1 MFLSVKRG
9 ASEVVRKMRSAGG
22 RLGMVLLV
30 AAVALAGCGSS
41 GDSGDG
47 GTLRGT
53 YLSFPD
59 YLDPSLAFS
68 LEAATALHNSYIPLL
83 TYAPASGKAG
93 TRLVPGL
100 AKALP
105 KIDEGGRRYTLQ
117 LRPGLKYSDGKPVH
131 ASDFRFA
138 IERLFRVNSLG
149 STFYTGIVGA
159 EEFAKTKKGGISG
172 IESDDAS
179 GKIVIH
185 LTAPSGT
192 FSFILGLPFAAPLPP
207 DTPAEDQTAH
217 PPPATG
223 PYVITAVKPGRSFEI
238 ERNPYWASDNGPA
251 MPQFPD
257 GHIDRF
263 SIEVRSNPITQLQE
277 VERGKVD
284 WMKNPPPVE
293 QYAEVKRRFE
303 GTQFREEP
311 MISVYYFWMNTQA
324 PPFDDVR
331 VRRAVNYAIDPEA
344 LERIFA
350 GTVHPTQQILPPQ
363 MPGYKKFELY
373 PHDIG
378 RAKRLIERADP
389 ADRKITVWAFNLAP
403 TDEAGEY
410 YEQVLSDLGFDVK
423 LKIIDVANY
432 FTVIGNESTPDLD
445 TGFANWLLDYPHPND
460 YFQPQLA
467 GSSILPNGNTNWA
480 RFSDPAI
487 DAKIEEL
494 TAQQLGPRQ
503 EREYA
508 ALDREVMKQAP
519 WAPFGTL
526 TLGTFVADTVNLDD
540 LVVSPI
546 YGQDLTSFQLE

>member
-1 MFLSVKRG
+1 
-9 ASEVVRKMRSAGG
+9 
-22 RLGMVLLV
+22 MVLLV
-30 AAVALAGCGSS
+30 AVALAGCGSA

-53 YLSFPD
+53 YVSFPD

-100 AKALP
+100 ATALP
-105 KIDEGGRRYTLQ
+105 KIDQGGRRYTLQ

-138 IERLFRVNSLG
+138 IERLFRLNSAG
-149 STFYTGIVGA
+149 SSFYTGIVGA
-159 EEFAKTKKGGISG
+159 EEFAKTKKGGIAG
-172 IESDDAS
+172 IEADDAG

-192 FSFILGLPFAAPLPP
+192 FSYVLGLTFAAPLPP
-207 DTPAEDQTAH
+207 DTPAEDQTTH

-223 PYVITAVKPGRSFEI
+223 PYVITAVKPGHSFEI
-238 ERNPYWASDNGPA
+238 ERNPVWASDNGPA
-251 MPQFPD
+251 MPDFPD

-263 SIEVRSNPITQLQE
+263 SIEVRSNPITQLEE

-293 QYAEVKRRFE
+293 RYAEVKRRYE

-311 MISVYYFWMNTQA
+311 MISVYYFWMNTQQ

-350 GTVHPTQQILPPQ
+350 GTVHPTQQVLPPQ

-373 PHDIG
+373 PHNIG
-378 RAKRLIERADP
+378 RAKRLIEQADP
-389 ADRKITVWAFNLAP
+389 ADRKITVWTFNLSP

-410 YEQVLSDLGFDVK
+410 YEQVLTELGFDVK

-467 GSSILPNGNTNWA
+467 GSSIVPNGNTNWA

-487 DAKIEEL
+487 NAKIAKL
-494 TAQQLGPRQ
+494 AAQQLGPRQ

-546 YGQDLTSFQLE
+546 YGQDLTSFQLK